1 MFRVLGHA
9 VGRALR
15 HNLALGVSFSDSMF
29 AHVLDKSTFE
39 VEELRAVDP
48 ELAVHLE
55 QLLSEDV
62 NGWEMFFEGADGT
75 ELCDGGGKLP
85 LTNENK
91 RQYVQLYVR
100 HRLCG
105 CDMLGALDCFRDGF
119 WACIPLDKLQAEA
132 VTAQELHDLIYGD
145 PSISVKEWQ
154 EHADDQLSE
163 PLKNW
168 FWEILEDMTEEERRQ
183 LLQFTTSSR
192 RLPVGGFAALKPD
205 RFRVSAGLD
214 PHQLPHAHTCFH
226 HLEIPPVHNKEQ
238 LRQGIC
244 TAIQHGVGFGIG

>member
-15 HNLALGVSFSDSMF
+15 HSFAVGVSFSDSMF
-29 AHVLDKSTFE
+29 AHVLDKATFE

-48 ELAVHLE
+48 GLAVQLE
-55 QLLSEDV
+55 QLLSNDV
-62 NGWEMFFEGADGT
+62 NDFGLFFTGADGT
-75 ELCDGGGKLP
+75 ELCDGGGELP

-119 WACIPLDKLQAEA
+119 WACILLEKLQAEA
-132 VTAQELHDLIYGD
+132 VTAQELHDLIYGN
-145 PSISVKEWQ
+145 PSISVIEWQ
-154 EHADDQLSE
+154 EHADDELSE
-163 PLKNW
+163 PLKSW
-168 FWEILEDMTEEERRQ
+168 FWEILEVMTEEERRD

-192 RLPVGGFAALKPD
+192 RLPVGGFAALTPF
-205 RFRVSAGLD
+205 RFRVSAGLH
-214 PHQLPHAHTCFH
+214 PHQLPNAHTCFN
-226 HLEIPPVHNKEQ
+226 HLEIPPAHNKEQ
-238 LRQGIC
+238 LRRGIC
-244 TAIQHGVGFGIG
+244 AAIQHGVGFGNG